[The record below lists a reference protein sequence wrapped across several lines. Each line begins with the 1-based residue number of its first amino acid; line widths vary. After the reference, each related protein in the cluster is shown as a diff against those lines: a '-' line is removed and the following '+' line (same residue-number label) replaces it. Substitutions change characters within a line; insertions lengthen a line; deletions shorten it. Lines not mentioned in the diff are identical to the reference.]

1 MEKLAEKWVW
11 IVRGVAFPYVM
22 GGHELSEMLLHLK
35 LRKYWKAI
43 CYASVC

>member
-1 MEKLAEKWVW
+1 MEKLAEERALVG
-11 IVRGVAFPYVM
+11 RGVAFPYVM

-35 LRKYWKAI
+35 LQKYWKEI